1 MVECSKTVL
10 DAIDL
15 GMDEEKKASDFY
27 AEAAAKLPAGS
38 GKTLFTQL
46 SEFELGH
53 YKALADLKASLTGES
68 CYITY
73 ESALLEPV
81 GVAGGPVQLEGDV
94 QKTILDI
101 LTIGIRNEKKAGQAY
116 RELAAEIEDPNGV
129 AMFEK
134 MAKEE
139 DQHARILEDQLYD
152 VKNKGELVWGD

>member
-10 DAIDL
+10 DAIKL
-15 GMDEEKKASDFY
+15 GMDEEKKASEFY
-27 AEAAAKLPAGS
+27 AAAAAKLPAGP
-38 GKTLFTQL
+38 GKALFTQL
-46 SEFELGH
+46 SEFEIGH
-53 YKALADLKASLTGES
+53 FNALQELQNSLTGNS

-81 GVAGGPVQLEGDV
+81 GVEGGRVKLDGDV

-101 LTIGIRNEKKAGQAY
+101 LTIGIRNEKNAGRAY

-129 AMFEK
+129 QMFEK

-152 VKNKGELVWGD
+152 VKNQGELVWGD

>member
-10 DAIDL
+10 DAIKL
-15 GMDEEKKASDFY
+15 GMDEEKKASEFY
-27 AEAAAKLPAGS
+27 AEAAAKLPDGP
-38 GKTLFTQL
+38 GKNLFTQL
-46 SEFELGH
+46 SEFEIGH
-53 YKALADLKASLTGES
+53 YNALKKLEASLAGDS

-73 ESALLEPV
+73 ESALLEPI
-81 GVAGGPVQLEGDV
+81 GVEGRVKLDDNV

-101 LTIGIRNEKKAGQAY
+101 LSIAIRNEKNAGRAY

-129 AMFEK
+129 QMFEK

-152 VKNKGELVWGD
+152 VKNQGELVWGD

>member
-1 MVECSKTVL
+1 MVDCSKTVL
-10 DAIDL
+10 DAIEL
-15 GMDEEKKASDFY
+15 GMEEEKKASDFY
-27 AEAAAKLPAGS
+27 AAAAAKLPAGA
-38 GKTLFTQL
+38 GKALFTQL
-46 SEFELGH
+46 SDFEMGH
-53 YKALADLKASLTGES
+53 YKALADLQASLTGNS

-73 ESALLEPV
+73 ESALLEPI
-81 GVAGGPVQLEGDV
+81 GVEGGPVKLDGDI

-116 RELAAEIEDPNGV
+116 RELAAEIEDSNGV

-152 VKNKGELVWGD
+152 VKNRGELVWGD